1 MICSM
6 TGQGRAT
13 SSKDGMEIE
22 AEVRSVNNRFLKV
35 TFKLSE
41 VLQPFELAIEGIVR
55 EQVKRGSVHV
65 AVRISGAGE
74 AQAARISEP
83 VLQQYLD
90 QMKPIFGSAKN
101 LWVAGG
107 VSAEIGSL
115 LNLPGVLVPGSLRD
129 DNSVLALTI
138 ETVSEALRDLNSM
151 RQVEGQAMAD
161 QLRMLVAQVRGLR
174 DSIEVRA
181 PSVLTEYRKR
191 LEGRVRTA
199 LSELGHSASE
209 LDLLRE
215 VLQFSDRCDVR
226 EELVRLASHL
236 DRFEETL
243 SGGESQGR
251 RLDFLIQE
259 IFRETNTIGAKAND
273 AAIAHS
279 VVNIK
284 TSVEQ
289 MRELVQ
295 NVE

>member
-1 MICSM
+1 MRLI
-6 TGQGRAT
+6 
-13 SSKDGMEIE
+13 
-22 AEVRSVNNRFLKV
+22 F
-35 TFKLSE
+35 
-41 VLQPFELAIEGIVR
+41 
-55 EQVKRGSVHV
+55 RGSNNGWM
-65 AVRISGAGE
+65 S
-74 AQAARISEP
+74 
-83 VLQQYLD
+83 
-90 QMKPIFGSAKN
+90 
-101 LWVAGG
+101 GG

-115 LNLPGVLVPGSLRD
+115 LNLPGVLVPGNLRD

-138 ETVSEALRDLNSM
+138 EAVSEALRDLNRM

-161 QLRMLVAQVRGLR
+161 QLRLLVTEVRGLR
-174 DSIEVRA
+174 DSIELRA
-181 PSVLTEYRKR
+181 PSVLTDYRKR

-199 LSELGHSASE
+199 LSELGHTTSE

-215 VLQFSDRCDVR
+215 VLQFSDRCDIR

-243 SGGESQGR
+243 SGGDSQGR

-273 AAIAHS
+273 ATIAHS

>member
-1 MICSM
+1 M

-13 SSKDGMEIE
+13 RSRDGMEIE

-41 VLQPFELAIEGIVR
+41 VLQPFELAIEGAVR

-65 AVRISGAGE
+65 AVRITGAGE
-74 AQAARISEP
+74 AQAATVSTS

-90 QMKPIFGSAKN
+90 QVQPVFHSRNQWIPSGLIAELGS
-101 LWVAGG
+101 
-107 VSAEIGSL
+107 I

-129 DNSVLALTI
+129 DSSVLALTLDA
-138 ETVSEALRDLNSM
+138 VSEALRELNKM

-161 QLRMLVAQVRGLR
+161 QLRLLIAEVRSLR
-174 DSIEVRA
+174 DSIELRA
-181 PSVLTEYRKR
+181 PNVLTEYRKR

-199 LSELGHSASE
+199 LNELGHSASE

-215 VLQFSDRCDVR
+215 VLQFSDRCDIR

-243 SGGESQGR
+243 SGGDSQGR

-259 IFRETNTIGAKAND
+259 IFRETNTIGSKAND
-273 AAIAHS
+273 ATIAHS